1 MTSGFQEMQG
11 HECAAMSVEPVETCR
26 PLRADAAR
34 NRERILEAAATVFAK
49 RGLEATLD
57 DVADEAGVGV
67 GTVYRRFPCKDAL
80 VEALFEQAVDGM
92 VELVYQAE
100 TMADSWDGLVWFLDR
115 ASQRQAE
122 NLGLRDV
129 IMHGM
134 CGQDGI
140 GRGRE
145 RIAPAVGRLIERAQ
159 RDGNLRPDIVAADM
173 PIIELMVNS
182 VATRTGDLA
191 PELWRRY
198 LAIILDG
205 LSAHGA
211 SRSALPD
218 APTDETVGQA
228 LCHRGR

>member
-1 MTSGFQEMQG
+1 
-11 HECAAMSVEPVETCR
+11 MSVESVGTCR

-34 NRERILEAAATVFAK
+34 NRERILEAAATVFAE

-57 DVADEAGVGV
+57 DVAHEAGVGV

-92 VELVYQAE
+92 VELAYQAG
-100 TMADSWDGLVWFLDR
+100 TIADSWDGLVWFLEK
-115 ASQRQAE
+115 ASERQAE

-140 GRGRE
+140 SRGRE

-159 RDGNLRPDIVAADM
+159 QDGHLRPDIVAADM

-182 VATRTGDLA
+182 VATRTGRLA

-198 LAIILDG
+198 LAIVLDG
-205 LSAHGA
+205 LSSHGE
-211 SRSALPD
+211 SRSTLPA

-228 LCHRGR
+228 LCHRVR